1 VRGQAMDSAATRRIR
16 LPRVG
21 SDLHAPVVGEGRA
34 GSRLPPL
41 AEAAAPFGCRGRRS
55 PRLQLRRSPRWRKE
69 EWRRMREGEGAAADE
84 GERRGG
90 SRMRPGWGGGS
101 GEAGLGLGERC
112 VDFR

>member
-41 AEAAAPFGCRGRRS
+41 AEAGRS
-55 PRLQLRRSPRWRKE
+55 PRLPLRSVAEAAVRQGYSSAGHRGGGRRS
-69 EWRRMREGEGAAADE
+69 GGA
-84 GERRGG
+84 
-90 SRMRPGWGGGS
+90 
-101 GEAGLGLGERC
+101 
-112 VDFR
+112 